1 MRAEMLRATALSSR
15 SSLQQERLFE
25 RERKTGLDHRLEDTK
40 VITKYG
46 SGFTKMLDREKLIQI
61 QNEKLKNTNCEIVQL
76 DIDCK
81 KKKSF
86 SMLRP

>member
-25 RERKTGLDHRLEDTK
+25 RERKTGLDHRLKDTK

-46 SGFTKMLDREKLIQI
+46 SGFTKMMDRETLIMNNAGTFKI
-61 QNEKLKNTNCEIVQL
+61 LTFAHILNLHEHL
-76 DIDCK
+76 DNHLLL
-81 KKKSF
+81 SV
-86 SMLRP
+86 